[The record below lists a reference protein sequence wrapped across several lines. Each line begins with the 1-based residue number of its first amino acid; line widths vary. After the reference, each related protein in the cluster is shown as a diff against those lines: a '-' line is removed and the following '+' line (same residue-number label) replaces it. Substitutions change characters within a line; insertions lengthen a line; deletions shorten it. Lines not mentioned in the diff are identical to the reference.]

1 MNGYYKD
8 IINQKLALLKQ
19 QGNYRY
25 FQDVNKSAR
34 HFPRFYY
41 DDENQQKKSAIN
53 WCSNDYLC
61 MSIHEDIISK
71 LSFTAHHS
79 GVGSSGTRNISGTT
93 GYHKQLEQAIAG
105 LHNRDAAIIF
115 NSAFLANLSTLATIG
130 RSFPGLV
137 FISDERNHASIIEGI
152 KSSGCAK
159 QVFRHNDVQHLEAIL
174 AALPANQP
182 KLIVFESIYS
192 ISGNV
197 APVKEIVAL
206 AKKFNALT
214 YVDEVHAVGL
224 CNSNGAG
231 VVASLQLQQQV
242 DIING
247 TFAKAFGTLGGYIT
261 ADADMVDY
269 LRSFA
274 TGFIFTTSLPPAVC
288 AATIRSIELVTQNE
302 SWRSNFH
309 AGVAQLRALL
319 QQYKVPFHA
328 NASHITCVPVGNSK
342 ICRLVAT
349 RLLNEFGVY
358 LQPINPPTVR
368 EGEACL
374 RITVTA
380 KHTLTDMQHLAAALS
395 KILNETV

>member
-1 MNGYYKD
+1 MNDYYKD
-8 IINQKLALLKQ
+8 IINQKLSQLKQ

-93 GYHKQLEQAIAG
+93 SYHKQLEQAIAG
-105 LHNRDAAIIF
+105 LHNREAAIIF

-159 QVFRHNDVQHLEAIL
+159 QVFRHNDVQHLEEIL
-174 AALPANQP
+174 ASLPANQP

-197 APVKEIVAL
+197 APIEKITAL
-206 AKKFNALT
+206 AEKYNALT

-224 CNSNGAG
+224 YNSNGAG
-231 VVASLQLQQQV
+231 VVASLQLQNQV

-247 TFAKAFGTLGGYIT
+247 TFAKAFGTLGGYVT
-261 ADADMVDY
+261 ADADMIDY

-274 TGFIFTTSLPPAVC
+274 SGFIFTTSLPPAVC
-288 AATIRSIELVTQNE
+288 AATIRSIELVEQNDG
-302 SWRSNFH
+302 WRSSFH
-309 AGVAQLRALL
+309 AGVAQLRNLL
-319 QQYKVPFHA
+319 QQSNVPFHT
-328 NASHITCVPVGNSK
+328 NA
-342 ICRLVAT
+342 
-349 RLLNEFGVY
+349 
-358 LQPINPPTVR
+358 
-368 EGEACL
+368 
-374 RITVTA
+374 
-380 KHTLTDMQHLAAALS
+380 
-395 KILNETV
+395 

>member
-1 MNGYYKD
+1 MNDYYRH
-8 IINQKLALLKQ
+8 IINQKLSLLKQ

-105 LHNRDAAIIF
+105 LHNREAAIVF

-159 QVFRHNDVQHLEAIL
+159 QVFKHNDMQHLEEIL

-192 ISGNV
+192 INGNV
-197 APVKEIVAL
+197 APVKEITTL
-206 AKKFNALT
+206 AKKYNALT

-224 CNSNGAG
+224 YNSTGAG
-231 VVASLQLQQQV
+231 VVASLQLQNQV

-247 TFAKAFGTLGGYIT
+247 TFAKAFGTLGGYVT
-261 ADADMVDY
+261 ADTDMTDY

-274 TGFIFTTSLPPAVC
+274 SGFIFTTSLPPAVC
-288 AATIRSIELVTQNE
+288 AATIRSIELVKQNDT
-302 SWRSNFH
+302 WRSNFH
-309 AGVAQLRALL
+309 AGVAQLRTLL
-319 QQYKVPFHA
+319 QQYQVPFHD
-328 NASHITCVPVGNSK
+328 NASHITCVSVGNSLT
-342 ICRLVAT
+342 CRQVAA

-380 KHTLTDMQHLAAALS
+380 KHTPADMQHLAVSLS
-395 KILNETV
+395 KVLNETF

>member
-41 DDENQQKKSAIN
+41 DDEKQQKKSAIN

-137 FISDERNHASIIEGI
+137 FLSDERNHASIIEGI

-159 QVFRHNDVQHLEAIL
+159 QLFRHNDVQHLEEIL
-174 AALPANQP
+174 IALPANQP

-197 APVKEIVAL
+197 APVKEITAL
-206 AKKFNALT
+206 AKKYNALT

-224 CNSNGAG
+224 YNGNGAG

-274 TGFIFTTSLPPAVC
+274 SGFIFTTSLPPAVC

-302 SWRSNFH
+302 TWHINFH
-309 AGVAQLRALL
+309 AGVAQLRTLL
-319 QQYKVPFHA
+319 QQHKVPFHT
-328 NASHITCVPVGNSK
+328 NASHITCVPVGNSLV
-342 ICRLVAT
+342 CRQVAS

-380 KHTLTDMQHLAAALS
+380 KHTLADMQHLAAALS
-395 KILNETV
+395 KVLNETI

>member
-41 DDENQQKKSAIN
+41 DDEKQQKKSAIN

-137 FISDERNHASIIEGI
+137 FLSDERNHASIIEGI

-159 QVFRHNDVQHLEAIL
+159 QLFRHNDVQHLEEIL
-174 AALPANQP
+174 IALPANQP

-197 APVKEIVAL
+197 APVKEITAL
-206 AKKFNALT
+206 AKKYNALT

-224 CNSNGAG
+224 YNGNGAG

-247 TFAKAFGTLGGYIT
+247 TFAKAFGTLGGYI
-261 ADADMVDY
+261 
-269 LRSFA
+269 
-274 TGFIFTTSLPPAVC
+274 PPM
-288 AATIRSIELVTQNE
+288 
-302 SWRSNFH
+302 
-309 AGVAQLRALL
+309 
-319 QQYKVPFHA
+319 
-328 NASHITCVPVGNSK
+328 
-342 ICRLVAT
+342 
-349 RLLNEFGVY
+349 
-358 LQPINPPTVR
+358 PIW
-368 EGEACL
+368 
-374 RITVTA
+374 
-380 KHTLTDMQHLAAALS
+380 
-395 KILNETV
+395 